1 MLFEY
6 LALTFKFSPRIANDE
21 LYSSVYL
28 GSYLILFLSGAL
40 TGFRIKEG
48 QWAPIRFLG
57 STISEKLN
65 EIIGCEITIT
75 SYSGGKKED
84 EFLPNQGTIVSRLV
98 VSGEPDW
105 YLVKIN
111 KPCEMEYFMRDYIL
125 IRAKVK
131 SQPVENGKSR
141 SAALLITT
149 RTANPGLKI
158 CIRKKWIFVFIAG
171 CVFLYLKSKQIYFFN
186 NLFMVI
192 ANEPPLTGRLAS
204 NFPL

>member
-1 MLFEY
+1 MEFVQKQCAEPFGFFDKQKILDNQKLREYLIYSLTGVVLFEY

-131 SQPVENGKSR
+131 SQPVEMV
-141 SAALLITT
+141 
-149 RTANPGLKI
+149 NPD
-158 CIRKKWIFVFIAG
+158 
-171 CVFLYLKSKQIYFFN
+171 Q
-186 NLFMVI
+186 
-192 ANEPPLTGRLAS
+192 PPY
-204 NFPL
+204 